1 MGNLQNLFNGFFKSE
16 FRINEAVGRSVTY
29 VRGGKLLGGNSGFAH
44 IGTYRIAEDEIHVD
58 VTSRRHNFDVGH
70 QSLLGSDVSTIS
82 VSGRAVGKAFHF
94 EGGSP
99 QVPNAVFRSVMT
111 PLDESDLA
119 APGLVGEA
127 GITDGLYSIRLSIL
141 DGVPGGLTGVMLLNN
156 GRILGGDAFFYYLG
170 SYSSS
175 NGRWKGQMVNQEHT
189 PARGEDPVFG
199 GHEIG
204 IGFSGTC
211 NAGGGSLEG
220 TALAG
225 KRSIRFEAQL
235 RLIYAA

>member
-1 MGNLQNLFNGFFKSE
+1 M
-16 FRINEAVGRSVTY
+16 
-29 VRGGKLLGGNSGFAH
+29 
-44 IGTYRIAEDEIHVD
+44 
-58 VTSRRHNFDVGH
+58 
-70 QSLLGSDVSTIS
+70 
-82 VSGRAVGKAFHF
+82 
-94 EGGSP
+94 
-99 QVPNAVFRSVMT
+99 
-111 PLDESDLA
+111 
-119 APGLVGEA
+119 
-127 GITDGLYSIRLSIL
+127 
-141 DGVPGGLTGVMLLNN
+141 PGGLTGVMLLNN

-211 NAGGGSLEG
+211 DAEGGTLEG

-225 KRSIRFEAQL
+225 KRSIRFEAEL
-235 RLIYAA
+235 KLICARLATERAFDMPAISWLARSPAGAAAANRSS

>member
-1 MGNLQNLFNGFFKSE
+1 MAVLDPFEDTGRRAR
-16 FRINEAVGRSVTY
+16 RID
-29 VRGGKLLGGNSGFAH
+29 RGL
-44 IGTYRIAEDEIHVD
+44 
-58 VTSRRHNFDVGH
+58 
-70 QSLLGSDVSTIS
+70 
-82 VSGRAVGKAFHF
+82 AF
-94 EGGSP
+94 EQRP
-99 QVPNAVFRSVMT
+99 YLR
-111 PLDESDLA
+111 
-119 APGLVGEA
+119 
-127 GITDGLYSIRLSIL
+127 
-141 DGVPGGLTGVMLLNN
+141 
-156 GRILGGDAFFYYLG
+156 GDAFFYYLG